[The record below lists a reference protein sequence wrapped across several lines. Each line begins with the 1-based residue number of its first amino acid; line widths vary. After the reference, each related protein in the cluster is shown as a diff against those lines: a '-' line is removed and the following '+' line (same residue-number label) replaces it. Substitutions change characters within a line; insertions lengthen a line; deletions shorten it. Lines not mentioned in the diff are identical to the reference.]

1 VATKLKAA
9 REARGWSQ
17 TQLMHALGH
26 RATTR
31 GLVLPGRESLKA
43 QVSRWENGHVVPDA
57 QYRRLL
63 REVYGLNDA
72 DLGLVEEIAVL
83 PALTAPNELQDRLA
97 ASTAVDAE
105 LVSLLQAQTDTVRQL
120 DRRLGAPVLL
130 EQMRGHI
137 AGLVD
142 LLRHAVLAK
151 ERKPVAAVLA
161 DAAALAGWQSLDV
174 GAHRQAWDY
183 YETAK
188 AAAREAG
195 CSTLLAHAMGEQAY
209 ALLDL
214 GDAASGCALLTEAQL
229 EAGTRAP
236 AILKVPTEAAM
247 LPVRRRIRRV
257 DGVKERLR

>member
-1 VATKLKAA
+1 
-9 REARGWSQ
+9 
-17 TQLMHALGH
+17 MHALGH

-161 DAAALAGWQSLDV
+161 DAARWPVGSLSMSE
-174 GAHRQAWDY
+174 R
-183 YETAK
+183 TA
-188 AAAREAG
+188 RP
-195 CSTLLAHAMGEQAY
+195 
-209 ALLDL
+209 
-214 GDAASGCALLTEAQL
+214 
-229 EAGTRAP
+229 GTTTRP
-236 AILKVPTEAAM
+236 PR
-247 LPVRRRIRRV
+247 PRRV
-257 DGVKERLR
+257 KPAAPRCSPTRWGNRPTRCSISATQQADAPYSPKHNSKPAPEHRPS